1 MEIKRINPRRWEYK
15 INGIYHTITI
25 SEELEHWLN
34 KSSYNPDFE
43 KKIGIIKLDG
53 ILIEKILE
61 SVINDDANQ
70 DYDFGQDYLQA
81 FQMAIQKLNKK
92 F

>member
-81 FQMAIQKLNKK
+81 FKMAIQKLNKK